1 MVTHA
6 HERLNGT
13 FANALK
19 AAGFISWVGI
29 DLTSPTNWLVK
40 KFGDV
45 YLHET
50 VNSHIHRLLDTD
62 FACHRLYETVPQFTA
77 RAKKVE
83 KFMNSKKFKAEKGGG
98 GLVGLAK
105 DLRARCEEVKR
116 RKGERIPR

>member
-1 MVTHA
+1 MAVNLGTYPSYPPSVIHHRCIMVTHA

-19 AAGFISWVGI
+19 AAGFISWVGK

-50 VNSHIHRLLDTD
+50 ANSHIHRLLDTD
-62 FACHRLYETVPQFTA
+62 FACRRLRETVPQFKT
-77 RAKKVE
+77 RVKKLE
-83 KFMNSKKFKAEKGGG
+83 TFMNSKKFKAKKGGG
-98 GLVGLAK
+98 V
-105 DLRARCEEVKR
+105 
-116 RKGERIPR
+116 